1 MIGVLIIAHS
11 ELAGELISAAEHI
24 VGKMEHVVG
33 VAVTPHQSVEQ
44 LRGQI
49 AQAIKVVNKG
59 DGVLILTDM
68 FGGTPSNISLSFLQE
83 DKVEVVTGVNLPMV
97 VRMATYRGNKL
108 SLKEL
113 ARHIMGYGRDNIYL
127 ASELLQQK
135 DNNKH

>member
-11 ELAGELISAAEHI
+11 DLARELISAAEHI

-33 VAVTPHQSVEQ
+33 VAVTPQQSVEQ
-44 LRGQI
+44 LRNQI
-49 AQAIKVVNKG
+49 AQAIKAVNKG

-68 FGGTPSNISLSFLQE
+68 FGGTPSNISLSFLDE
-83 DKVEVVTGVNLPMV
+83 DKIEVVTGVNLPMV
-97 VRMATYRGNKL
+97 VRMATYRGDKQ

-135 DNNKH
+135 NIKR

>member
-11 ELAGELISAAEHI
+11 NLAGELISAAEHI

-33 VAVTPHQSVEQ
+33 VDVTPHQSVEQ
-44 LRGQI
+44 LRNQI

-59 DGVLILTDM
+59 DGVVILTDM
-68 FGGTPSNISLSFLQE
+68 FGGTPSNISLSFLE
-83 DKVEVVTGVNLPMV
+83 HDKVEVVTGVNLPMV
-97 VRMATYRGNKL
+97 VRVATYRGDQKN
-108 SLKEL
+108 LKEL

-135 DNNKH
+135 DNKC

>member
-11 ELAGELISAAEHI
+11 DLAGELISAAEHI

-33 VAVTPHQSVEQ
+33 VGVTPHQSVEQ
-44 LRGQI
+44 LRSQI
-49 AQAIKVVNKG
+49 AQAIKAVNKG

-68 FGGTPSNISLSFLQE
+68 FGGTPSNISLSFLDE
-83 DKVEVVTGVNLPMV
+83 DKVEVLTGVNLPMV
-97 VRMATYRGNKL
+97 VRMATYRGNKK

-135 DNNKH
+135 DVKR